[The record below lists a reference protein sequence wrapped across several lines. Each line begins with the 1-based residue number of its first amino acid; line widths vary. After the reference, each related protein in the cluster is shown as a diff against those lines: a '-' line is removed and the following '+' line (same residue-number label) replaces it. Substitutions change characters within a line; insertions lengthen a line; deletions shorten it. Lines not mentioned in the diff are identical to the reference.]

1 MLINKYKG
9 LTADGD
15 IVFDIYLNIRNILV
29 ELQTLVIWYHVSQS
43 YRPCSSHQVLLSA
56 THRLRCNDSGTKP
69 WRRTNSVKRPHR
81 TSYGWRDFGGGRHYK
96 ETPDIVSPVSNE
108 NGC

>member
-15 IVFDIYLNIRNILV
+15 IVFDIYLNVRNILV

-69 WRRTNSVKRPHR
+69 WRR
-81 TSYGWRDFGGGRHYK
+81 
-96 ETPDIVSPVSNE
+96 
-108 NGC
+108 